1 MTICCFL
8 TFSKYKTQIQN
19 SKKKWYWIIGISP
32 KQNFKRKFIV
42 NSLRLLHK
50 KILYFEIGS
59 KQVANNG
66 NNFCNKHILERW
78 KKNNDKQKME
88 RHVPKAQKQ
97 IRHEFNNFATHY
109 HMLLIVN
116 KSTPNTLKQTNH
128 NYFTKLL
135 HKFFC

>member
-1 MTICCFL
+1 MVIISVIN
-8 TFSKYKTQIQN
+8 TFWN
-19 SKKKWYWIIGISP
+19 
-32 KQNFKRKFIV
+32 V
-42 NSLRLLHK
+42 
-50 KILYFEIGS
+50 E
-59 KQVANNG
+59 
-66 NNFCNKHILERW
+66 
-78 KKNNDKQKME
+78 KNNDKQKME

-135 HKFFC
+135 HKFFCWAVNRTRMGIFPRIS